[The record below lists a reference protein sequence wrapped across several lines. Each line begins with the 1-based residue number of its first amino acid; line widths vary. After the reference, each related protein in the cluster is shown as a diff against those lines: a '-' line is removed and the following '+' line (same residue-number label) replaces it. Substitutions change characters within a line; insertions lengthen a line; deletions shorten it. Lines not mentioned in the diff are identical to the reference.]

1 MPHTCVDPVTL
12 AFHQSHLHRLIT
24 AGKICLLIA
33 ATTGVI
39 SVEISGGIEVPI
51 LFPAQECPRLC
62 RIPKSTPTSQTT
74 PTDQI
79 VTVLRQQGETT
90 IYLQE
95 ERTITEELISHHR
108 SMIDSGTTMADQA
121 LEHPTR
127 A

>member
-1 MPHTCVDPVTL
+1 ML
-12 AFHQSHLHRLIT
+12 AFHQSRLHRLIT

-39 SVEISGGIEVPI
+39 SVEISGEIEGP
-51 LFPAQECPRLC
+51 LLLPAQECPRLC
-62 RIPKSTPTSQTT
+62 RTPKSTPTSQTT

-79 VTVLRQQGETT
+79 VTVLHHQGETT

-95 ERTITEELISHHR
+95 GRTTTEELISHHR

-121 LEHPTR
+121 LEHLTR

>member
-1 MPHTCVDPVTL
+1 MHHSRVDPVTL
-12 AFHQSHLHRLIT
+12 AFHQSRLHRLTT
-24 AGKICLLIA
+24 AGKISLLIA

-39 SVEISGGIEVPI
+39 SVEISGEIEAP
-51 LFPAQECPRLC
+51 LLLPARDCPRLY
-62 RIPKSTPTSQTT
+62 RTPKSTPTSQTT

-79 VTVLRQQGETT
+79 VAVLHHQGEAT
-90 IYLQE
+90 ICLQE

-121 LEHPTR
+121 LDHPTQ